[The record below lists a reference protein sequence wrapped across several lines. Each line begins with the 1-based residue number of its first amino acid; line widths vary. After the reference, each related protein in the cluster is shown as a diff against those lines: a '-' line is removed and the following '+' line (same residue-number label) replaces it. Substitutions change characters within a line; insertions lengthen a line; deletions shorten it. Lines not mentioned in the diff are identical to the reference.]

1 MTQTGFN
8 LNPAPAFFDP
18 ADLPAAPHL
27 LRQLLE
33 ATHQKKPDF
42 ESMASLVRQDPAL
55 CYRILDIGRSV
66 STAAKGSGGVA
77 EILSA
82 LGPHGVAS
90 VAMAA
95 IGPQAFLPE
104 RESGT
109 TAGFAK
115 LWEVSLRCAHAAREI
130 ALLIGYESPDDAYLA
145 GLLHNLGRTLLL
157 HRFPDK
163 YGEILA
169 GGFGVPVLG
178 EIEKEQFGTT
188 GPELAASLTRDW
200 HQIPFF
206 IDALLYQEETAE
218 ALIDAPPLGRVVNLA
233 SKLSSSHRGG
243 DGKTA
248 AVLFF
253 DLAPDAVDNVEKTAR
268 ARAAEAAS
276 LFNVVDNGQ
285 GVRNKEGGTA
295 LSRHLGSAAVL
306 HGLVQEI
313 NLSRH
318 MSPWTVMLRYLA
330 LFFGLPRALAFEYSP
345 QSGTLNFIDAS
356 FDRPDRGRG
365 LAVALEPGRSMLAR
379 SVLRDRPLTLEGWD
393 GTTPPYVVDRQLQ
406 RMLSSPGLF
415 CIPLVVNGN
424 ALGAMVAGVDP
435 TKSRELNQQQAFVE
449 QFARSCA
456 HCLDSRRMEE
466 LRQTDALEDQRSSM
480 QMQIRGRVHEASNP
494 LGVIRNYL
502 HLLSMKLEDRQDLQD
517 QMAVVNDEISRVS
530 RILDQMKDIRPEEK
544 HGSGPVDIN
553 RLIKDLTSVWRAS
566 LLADRNISEQLMLQ
580 KDIPP
585 VQSCAD
591 SLKQIL
597 TNLVKNA
604 VEAMNEGGTLTIAS
618 RAPVNIN
625 GRPHVEI
632 SVADSGPGLSRD
644 VLEKAFNPTGCHA
657 KSGGRGLG
665 LAIVGELVSNLNGS
679 ISCSNRDG
687 GGAEFIVRIPR
698 EDKKAED
705 DKS

>member
-1 MTQTGFN
+1 
-8 LNPAPAFFDP
+8 
-18 ADLPAAPHL
+18 
-27 LRQLLE
+27 
-33 ATHQKKPDF
+33 
-42 ESMASLVRQDPAL
+42 MASLVRQDPAL
-55 CYRILDIGRSV
+55 CYRVLDVGRSV
-66 STAAKGSGGVA
+66 SDTSKGSGGLA

-82 LGPHGVAS
+82 LGPHGIAS

-95 IGPQAFLPE
+95 IGPQAFLRDRDGE
-104 RESGT
+104 T
-109 TAGFAK
+109 TAGFGK
-115 LWEVSLRCAHAAREI
+115 LWEASLRCAHAAREI
-130 ALLIGYESPDDAYLA
+130 ALLIGYDCPDDAYLA

-169 GGFGVPVLG
+169 GGFCAPVLG

-188 GPELAASLTRDW
+188 GAELAASLTLDW

-206 IDALLYQEETAE
+206 TDALLYQEETAE
-218 ALIDAPPLGRVVNLA
+218 ALVDAPPLGKVVNLA
-233 SKLSSSHRGG
+233 NKLSSPHQGG
-243 DGKTA
+243 DGRA
-248 AVLFF
+248 AAELFF
-253 DLAPDAVDNVEKTAR
+253 DLAPDAVDGVEETAR
-268 ARAAEAAS
+268 ARAEEAAA
-276 LFNVVDNGQ
+276 LFNVVDDGQ
-285 GVRNKEGGTA
+285 GARSKEVGTA
-295 LSRHLGSAAVL
+295 LSSHLGAAAAM

-313 NLSRH
+313 SLSRNL
-318 MSPWTVMLRYLA
+318 SPWTVMLRYLA
-330 LFFGLPRALAFEYSP
+330 LVFGLTRTLAFEYSSR
-345 QSGTLNFIDAS
+345 SGTLNFIDAS
-356 FDRPDRGRG
+356 FDRPDRGMG
-365 LAVALEPGRSMLAR
+365 LAVALEPGRSLLAR
-379 SVLRDRPLTLEGWD
+379 SVLRDRPLTLEGGD
-393 GTTPPYVVDRQLQ
+393 GATPPYVVDRQLQ
-406 RMLSSPGLF
+406 RMLSAPGLF
-415 CIPLVVNGN
+415 CIPLVVNGH
-424 ALGAMVAGVDP
+424 ALGALVAGVDS

-456 HCLDSRRMEE
+456 HCLDSRRREE
-466 LRQTDALEDQRSSM
+466 LRQTDALEDQRSYM

-502 HLLSMKLEDRQDLQD
+502 HLLSMKLEDRQELQD
-517 QMAVVNDEISRVS
+517 QMAVVNEEISRVS
-530 RILDQMKDIRPEEK
+530 RILNQMKDIRPEERYGW
-544 HGSGPVDIN
+544 GSVDVN

-566 LLADRNISEQLMLQ
+566 LLPDRNISDQLILQ

-644 VLEKAFNPTGCHA
+644 ELEKAFNPAGCHA

-665 LAIVGELVSNLNGS
+665 LAIVGELVSKLNGS

-698 EDKKAED
+698 EDIRAEE